1 MKNLLLLIVALI
13 AGGTAC
19 SRPQTEINEKEFVG
33 SWIEENNNYRQGF
46 NLKADGMAT
55 SIGTATLKYE
65 NWKSGDGQIILTG
78 KSIGNGQTINFS
90 ETMLVIELTPDTM
103 TLQRDDYRIKYH
115 KEKKPKLGDRLR
127 TNS

>member
-1 MKNLLLLIVALI
+1 MKNLLLLILALI

-46 NLKADGMAT
+46 NLKADGTAT

-65 NWKSGDGQIILTG
+65 NWKSDGGQIILTG

-90 ETMLVIELTPDTM
+90 ETMQVIELTPDTM

-115 KEKKPKLGDRLR
+115 KEKSR
-127 TNS
+127 N